1 MRNKNED
8 RELGMKSDHPTSADT
23 FEEDNLRLS
32 QDISSSIGLKKILT
46 TVPVKK
52 PNSQTWVRVHP
63 DEAYR
68 LPTAVL
74 EVKEDKEIYL
84 VARELWEELG
94 EEIIPKMMYA
104 AITRQGNPFIWP
116 IRMPGEDGR
125 LDAWNQSAHEAAQ
138 IAMEKWVRVKSN
150 RSLGAYDIFE
160 SSGTLSEPAWPE
172 VSFKDLLKIAFK
184 DRRVESYD
192 HPVLRGLRGEI

>member
-1 MRNKNED
+1 MNHNDENSKLNQSI
-8 RELGMKSDHPTSADT
+8 GADP
-23 FEEDNLRLS
+23 FDVDNLRLS
-32 QDISSSIGLKKILT
+32 QDFASSIGLKKILT

-84 VARELWEELG
+84 VARELWEALG
-94 EEIIPKMMYA
+94 EEIIPIMLYT
-104 AITRQGNPFIWP
+104 AITRQGNLFIWP
-116 IRMPGEDGR
+116 IRMPREDGR
-125 LDAWNQSAHEAAQ
+125 PNAWNQSAHEAAQ

-150 RSLGAYDIFE
+150 QSLGAYDIFE
-160 SSGTLSEPAWPE
+160 SSGTLSEPTWPE
-172 VSFKDLLKIAFK
+172 VSFDALLKIAFK
-184 DRRVESYD
+184 DRRIESHD
-192 HPVLRGLRGEI
+192 HPILRGLRGEI